1 MCSPAQCRSLLGEM
15 FILDTSNG
23 EAKYRLAGTKL
34 CGLYGRELKL
44 ERFSHAYD
52 DTDELAVDNWASR
65 LAEDDYLALLC
76 STAFNEDRQ
85 RLNLETLLMPLSHN
99 GRTGQRVLGITV
111 ACEAPAWLG
120 TKPLVSQTIRSVRVL
135 HPWIRKRDQ

>member
-1 MCSPAQCRSLLGEM
+1 
-15 FILDTSNG
+15 
-23 EAKYRLAGTKL
+23 
-34 CGLYGRELKL
+34 
-44 ERFSHAYD
+44 
-52 DTDELAVDNWASR
+52 
-65 LAEDDYLALLC
+65 LLC

-135 HPWIRKRDQ
+135 HPWIRNEINKSEEQGSVNTLSFPKLHFGASTPPMSTAADQFLTRDEIMGKFKPNRKVAHLTVIDGGKRKA